1 MSLLLSITSS
11 LTNIK
16 ESYTSISSI
25 NSYEYVLEELDS
37 LKKLCYLVKYSDLL
51 KEDIQ
56 RLKKEVMDK
65 YPEYSI

>member
-16 ESYTSISSI
+16 ESYTSISSRD
-25 NSYEYVLEELDS
+25 SYEYVLEELDS
-37 LKKLCYLVKYSDLL
+37 LKKLCYLVKYSYLL